1 MEEGAKEPQESGPYA
16 LTDHWKLLA
25 SAVDAALEA
34 KLGELGDGCP
44 ERLRAAIGYSLLS
57 PAKGFVLSCACSPA
71 KLWALRIKSLFQVLV
86 LWR

>member
-1 MEEGAKEPQESGPYA
+1 MEEGAKEPQVGGPYA
-16 LTDHWKLLA
+16 LADHWKLLA

-57 PAKGFVLSCACSPA
+57 PGKRLRPVLCLLTCE
-71 KLWALRIKSLFQVLV
+71 ALGLSLIHI
-86 LWR
+86 